1 MKTPSVS
8 MTRTTAYT
16 VGKKTYRGG
25 TVFPK
30 TYHKIKSRQ
39 TFIVTMDCVDES
51 DEEVF
56 IMTLSLVM
64 YRIEN
69 GFQSKLSNFKALRKV
84 FKACCFVE

>member
-1 MKTPSVS
+1 MGAFGGLKKCENTFCFLC
-8 MTRTTAYT
+8 TTAYT
-16 VGKKTYRGG
+16 VGEKTYRGG

-51 DEEVF
+51 DVEVF

-69 GFQSKLSNFKALRKV
+69 GFQSKLSNLKH
-84 FKACCFVE
+84 